1 MRGRTR
7 SDRSVKQPVEKLRTS
22 MSNNLDQN
30 PVLDQHD
37 APEPTPG
44 RAPHDLAAIPV
55 QDAGAALRF
64 CQTLAAAMNTS
75 ADTLTV
81 NHPPPPTVAF
91 NGAVYAE
98 DAPRQ
103 MPTTMPRPDIS
114 VVLPFYNEEANL
126 PILYERLT
134 TVLRATGLTYELVFI
149 DDGSKDASVACM
161 HDLIAHDP
169 RIILVEL
176 ARNFGH
182 QVALSAGLEYTR
194 GRGVIVMDT
203 DLQDPPEVLPQ
214 FIARWQEGYEVV
226 YAIREQRK
234 EHKLLLLG
242 YKLFY
247 RVLQRASHIDIPLD
261 SGDFCI
267 MDRRVVD
274 VLVAMPERNRF
285 VRGIRSWVG
294 FSQVGLAY
302 ERHARNAGKPKY
314 TLRRLI
320 TLAMDGIISFSY
332 MPLRAITTLG
342 LVVSVFALGMAAFYA
357 FQRLALGLNPPGF
370 PTIIVAVFFL
380 SGIQLITLGVMGE
393 YVGRIFE
400 EVKQRPLYTVRRVSG
415 LEHRAAPEAEVYAHS
430 DA

>member
-1 MRGRTR
+1 
-7 SDRSVKQPVEKLRTS
+7 VKKPVEKLFAS
-22 MSNNLDQN
+22 MSNRPEQKTVHEQN
-30 PVLDQHD
+30 G
-37 APEPTPG
+37 APEPANGTG
-44 RAPHDLAAIPV
+44 AHNLAAIPM
-55 QDAGAALRF
+55 QDAQAALRF
-64 CQTLAAAMNTS
+64 CQALGAAMSTS
-75 ADTLTV
+75 ADTLMSSQSL
-81 NHPPPPTVAF
+81 PLSVAF
-91 NGAVYAE
+91 NGAAYAK

-103 MPTTMPRPDIS
+103 MNATVPRPDIS
-114 VVLPFYNEEANL
+114 VVLPFHNEEDNL
-126 PILYERLT
+126 LILYERLT

-149 DDGSKDASVACM
+149 DDGSKDASVAHM
-161 HDLIAHDP
+161 HKLMAHDP
-169 RIILVEL
+169 RIVLVEL

-182 QVALSAGLEYTR
+182 QVALSAGLEYTC

-234 EHKLLLLG
+234 ENRFLLLG

-247 RVLQRASHIDIPLD
+247 RILQRVANIDIPLD

-302 ERHARNAGKPKY
+302 ERHARSTGKPKY

-320 TLAMDGIISFSY
+320 NLALDGIISFSY
-332 MPLRAITTLG
+332 MPLRAITMVG
-342 LVVSVFALGMAAFYA
+342 LTVSIFALFMAAFYA

-380 SGIQLITLGVMGE
+380 SGVQLITLGVMGE
-393 YVGRIFE
+393 YIGRIFE
-400 EVKQRPLYTVRRVSG
+400 EVKQRPLYTVRQVTG
-415 LEHRAAPEAEVYAHS
+415 LEHRATTEAEVYAHS
-430 DA
+430 DAG